1 MHVPAAA
8 SMRSAGTFVS
18 NLSCVSGQQAVTC
31 EQKVFSNH
39 AFRAVLQ
46 RLKKSTVFVLLI
58 SARGVY
64 LDGWTFANQSR
75 TTMIKN
81 YLTVAFRSLTRNKLT
96 SFINIAG
103 LALAMSCSLL
113 IVFFIKDEL
122 SYDRYHT
129 KADRIYRVT
138 RNFIS
143 PDGSV
148 NLHLG
153 HVAPPF
159 GPLLKNDFPDFEEVV
174 RTLQQRVLVSY
185 EENGEQKKAFNE
197 SNSFFSEPDIFKIF
211 DIPVLAGNDEKAL
224 SDPFHAMMS
233 ETTAKRYFGDEQAIG
248 KTILIGN
255 QYDVVVSGVYRDFP
269 DQSHWHPDMLV
280 SFSTLNDSTIYGR
293 RRLETNWGN
302 NSFSTYILVNE
313 PFDAAKTEEQFP
325 EFLDRHMGPAMG
337 DSDAPMPST
346 WTTLFLQKVTDIHL
360 HSHLDSEI
368 ESNGNINN
376 VYMMGVIGI
385 FITLIACFNFINLST
400 ARATKRAKE
409 VGLRKVVGA
418 FRTQLIGQY
427 LSESILTSFL
437 ALALSLG
444 IAGLAI
450 RWLNGFTGKDLALD
464 LLHGGM
470 GIYLILFAFGIGIF
484 AGIYPAFIISS
495 FKPSTILKGQQ
506 GTARG
511 RAGLR
516 KTLVIV
522 QFSISIVLIIATLI
536 TFSQLQYMNDRNLG
550 YNKDQIVT
558 LRFFN
563 ELASSYDAFY
573 NELLKHSSIRNAARS
588 SRIPTSRLLDSQ
600 GSAQVQKG
608 DSLAN
613 TNVVLKN
620 IRIDQEF
627 FDTYEIPFVAGRD
640 FSKEIKTDDSLAFVL
655 NESAVAMMGMTPD
668 EILTRDFQYGGVRG
682 RVIGVVKDFHF
693 ESLHEPIVPLVFHPA
708 RFFGNISVQIPGS
721 QMQDALAH
729 IEKVWKEF
737 VPQRPFEYSFLSM
750 QYEDLYSGERKQGQ
764 LFIAF
769 SALAIFI
776 ASLGLFGLATFNT
789 LQRIKEI
796 GIRKVLGASVV
807 NIVQLLSREMII
819 LILIAN
825 VIAWPVAWYF
835 MDQWLDTFA
844 YRIEGN
850 LLLYL
855 FAAVAAI
862 VIALVTVGTQTVK
875 AAMSNPSETLR
886 NE

>member
-1 MHVPAAA
+1 
-8 SMRSAGTFVS
+8 
-18 NLSCVSGQQAVTC
+18 
-31 EQKVFSNH
+31 
-39 AFRAVLQ
+39 
-46 RLKKSTVFVLLI
+46 
-58 SARGVY
+58 
-64 LDGWTFANQSR
+64 
-75 TTMIKN
+75 
-81 YLTVAFRSLTRNKLT
+81 
-96 SFINIAG
+96 
-103 LALAMSCSLL
+103 
-113 IVFFIKDEL
+113 
-122 SYDRYHT
+122 
-129 KADRIYRVT
+129 
-138 RNFIS
+138 
-143 PDGSV
+143 
-148 NLHLG
+148 
-153 HVAPPF
+153 
-159 GPLLKNDFPDFEEVV
+159 
-174 RTLQQRVLVSY
+174 
-185 EENGEQKKAFNE
+185 
-197 SNSFFSEPDIFKIF
+197 
-211 DIPVLAGNDEKAL
+211 
-224 SDPFHAMMS
+224 
-233 ETTAKRYFGDEQAIG
+233 
-248 KTILIGN
+248 
-255 QYDVVVSGVYRDFP
+255 
-269 DQSHWHPDMLV
+269 
-280 SFSTLNDSTIYGR
+280 
-293 RRLETNWGN
+293 
-302 NSFSTYILVNE
+302 
-313 PFDAAKTEEQFP
+313 
-325 EFLDRHMGPAMG
+325 
-337 DSDAPMPST
+337 
-346 WTTLFLQKVTDIHL
+346 
-360 HSHLDSEI
+360 
-368 ESNGNINN
+368 
-376 VYMMGVIGI
+376 
-385 FITLIACFNFINLST
+385 
-400 ARATKRAKE
+400 
-409 VGLRKVVGA
+409 
-418 FRTQLIGQY
+418 
-427 LSESILTSFL
+427 
-437 ALALSLG
+437 
-444 IAGLAI
+444 
-450 RWLNGFTGKDLALD
+450 
-464 LLHGGM
+464 
-470 GIYLILFAFGIGIF
+470 
-484 AGIYPAFIISS
+484 
-495 FKPSTILKGQQ
+495 
-506 GTARG
+506 
-511 RAGLR
+511 
-516 KTLVIV
+516 
-522 QFSISIVLIIATLI
+522 
-536 TFSQLQYMNDRNLG
+536 MNDRNLG

-655 NESAVAMMGMTPD
+655 NESAVAMIGMTPD

-708 RFFGNISVQIPGS
+708 RFFGNISVQVPGS